1 MAFTTL
7 FYYNIIVAW
16 TLVYAWQS
24 LRSPPNHVPWGES
37 ENRVDAER
45 FWEHSVLKQSSG
57 FEEFGH
63 SIGSSQ
69 LIFASILAWLVL
81 YLATRHGVQST
92 GKVAYVTATAPYILL
107 ALLVVRGITL
117 EGAAEGLKFYLKPKP
132 KILFQSTRPWLD
144 AANQIVYSLGVGTG
158 QLVAFGSYNTPNEDV
173 VFDSVAIALLNSFTS
188 LFAGIAIFSMLGHK
202 AKRDGV
208 RVSDVVDSGEGLAFV
223 AYPDGLSALP
233 GAGIWCFIFFITLF
247 SLALDSSMALLEA
260 WITMLADLGIFND
273 TKTAQLNHNYREFG
287 VFSSCLFGFFVS
299 LIFIT
304 RPGIYWFSL
313 VDSVVVW
320 GVFAVAVAECYGVA
334 RIFGAKRFAEQLHRM
349 AGRRVPNLIL
359 YCWSTITPIVCFFLG
374 LISLGITL
382 ARKNPKYEGARA
394 TILARLVSLLL
405 MLGPLIIITFGI
417 IYPDADWKR
426 IFTCN
431 FCSNTNKDTDSISSQ
446 AWTAATSKEL
456 ESSTI
461 RSTTNRN
468 NPSSAPA
475 ATIIV
480 DAPATLIPTSSSS
493 SSSSSIS
500 SPANIELSHFPNSVH
515 HRVQN
520 NDNSPLTAD
529 GDYHNDEAR
538 RLATGSTDDDIVVQ
552 RPHHSNLV

>member
-1 MAFTTL
+1 
-7 FYYNIIVAW
+7 
-16 TLVYAWQS
+16 
-24 LRSPPNHVPWGES
+24 
-37 ENRVDAER
+37 
-45 FWEHSVLKQSSG
+45 
-57 FEEFGH
+57 
-63 SIGSSQ
+63 
-69 LIFASILAWLVL
+69 
-81 YLATRHGVQST
+81 
-92 GKVAYVTATAPYILL
+92 
-107 ALLVVRGITL
+107 
-117 EGAAEGLKFYLKPKP
+117 
-132 KILFQSTRPWLD
+132 
-144 AANQIVYSLGVGTG
+144 
-158 QLVAFGSYNTPNEDV
+158 
-173 VFDSVAIALLNSFTS
+173 
-188 LFAGIAIFSMLGHK
+188 
-202 AKRDGV
+202 
-208 RVSDVVDSGEGLAFV
+208 
-223 AYPDGLSALP
+223 
-233 GAGIWCFIFFITLF
+233 
-247 SLALDSSMALLEA
+247 
-260 WITMLADLGIFND
+260 
-273 TKTAQLNHNYREFG
+273 
-287 VFSSCLFGFFVS
+287 
-299 LIFIT
+299 
-304 RPGIYWFSL
+304 
-313 VDSVVVW
+313 
-320 GVFAVAVAECYGVA
+320 
-334 RIFGAKRFAEQLHRM
+334 M